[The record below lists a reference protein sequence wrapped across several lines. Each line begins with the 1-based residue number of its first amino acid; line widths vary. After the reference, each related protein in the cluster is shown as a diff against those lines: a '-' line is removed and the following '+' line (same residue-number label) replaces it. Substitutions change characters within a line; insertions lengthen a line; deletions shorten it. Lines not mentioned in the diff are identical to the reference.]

1 MVVTLRI
8 GRPARRAGGHDRST
22 RGPGTRRIQRCASN
36 LKGVG
41 TRRTNEYGVF
51 DEVTGQ
57 CVGTVGLTRC
67 TTSATSSSQ
76 DHSPPS
82 TAGGCP
88 DSTIESDFPGTAQ
101 ELGETCNA
109 TKRRL
114 RQEMTTLISF
124 WDIEAVRERR
134 RGPSGATRKLAAVRR
149 APVHMIDSNYEYVHG
164 GMRSIEFSFVRR
176 QRSLW
181 CEPFLENVKRL
192 ES

>member
-114 RQEMTTLISF
+114 RQEMTYTHQLLGHRGCSRASPRPF
-124 WDIEAVRERR
+124 WCDPQARCCTA
-134 RGPSGATRKLAAVRR
+134 STSA
-149 APVHMIDSNYEYVHG
+149 HD
-164 GMRSIEFSFVRR
+164 R
-176 QRSLW
+176 QQLRVCTW
-181 CEPFLENVKRL
+181 RDAQH
-192 ES
+192 